1 MAGIHSLGI
10 LPDAIVRVGVELD
23 NLLLAIAMAAL
34 GLTTH
39 WQAVRAA
46 GIKPLL
52 LAAILF
58 AWLLGAGGLL
68 TYWLG

>member
-1 MAGIHSLGI
+1 MNRRAPLWALPLGLAMAFFSSVTAAQERLAV
-10 LPDAIVRVGVELD
+10 PDAR
-23 NLLLAIAMAAL
+23 
-34 GLTTH
+34 
-39 WQAVRAA
+39 
-46 GIKPLL
+46 PLL